1 MFERLQEDFQKKM
14 KKGVDSVLK
23 NTMQQ
28 GTLAKDVKKALEA
41 LTLQVLSLFTV
52 NTLFTVSLSNTL

>member
-41 LTLQVLSLFTV
+41 LTLQVRTVSLF
-52 NTLFTVSLSNTL
+52 NTLFSLFNTL